1 METFIKM
8 SNKIIHSFYHDTKKQ
23 FRENIK
29 ENVMNEPIINDVKVD
44 LSHATSDYEPHKMD
58 GLEYG

>member
-1 METFIKM
+1 M